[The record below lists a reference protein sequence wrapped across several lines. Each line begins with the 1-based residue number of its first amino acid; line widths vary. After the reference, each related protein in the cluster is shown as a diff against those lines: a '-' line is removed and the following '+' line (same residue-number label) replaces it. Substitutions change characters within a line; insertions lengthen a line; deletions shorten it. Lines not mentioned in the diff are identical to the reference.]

1 MTAVTKEISVDVA
14 NVAKWQI
21 LCVRLNV
28 MDLQFVPINT
38 HSKFFTFI
46 FQPMKWINL
55 KKTKKKDS
63 GDVSSNTS
71 G

>member
-28 MDLQFVPINT
+28 MDLQLV
-38 HSKFFTFI
+38 
-46 FQPMKWINL
+46 
-55 KKTKKKDS
+55 
-63 GDVSSNTS
+63 
-71 G
+71 